1 MFVLIFRSAC
11 YKAVSAFRHK
21 HKKIVNFVYS
31 HLRFSTT
38 CITNKKAHDIIASV
52 SRLSFCDTFEIV
64 EIPSD
69 KRKAKT
75 LYVNMLK
82 CFI

>member
-11 YKAVSAFRHK
+11 YKAVSAFCHK

-38 CITNKKAHDIIASV
+38 CITNKKAHDYSRAFLVFLFVIHLKV
-52 SRLSFCDTFEIV
+52 SRFQVTKE
-64 EIPSD
+64 
-69 KRKAKT
+69 KRKRF
-75 LYVNMLK
+75 MSI
-82 CFI
+82 F